1 MTVQV
6 RPRSD
11 ASHRLVTETWTT
23 EPPLPVD
30 EYVDIYGNPVKRLV
44 AAPGTLALRYDA
56 RCLVPDE
63 PDQDGSGMGQTLVE
77 QIPGENSRPDQIDT
91 QDIRTGATVLQE
103 LAREIQLIKSA
114 FRNRQII

>member
-11 ASHRLVTETWTT
+11 ARHQLVTESWAT

-30 EYVDIYGNPVKRLV
+30 EYVDLYGNPVKRLI
-44 AAPGTLALRYDA
+44 APAGTLTLRYDA

-63 PDQDGSGMGQTLVE
+63 ADPEGSGVGQ
-77 QIPGENSRPDQIDT
+77 R
-91 QDIRTGATVLQE
+91 
-103 LAREIQLIKSA
+103 
-114 FRNRQII
+114 